1 MKKTILAAIV
11 LAAAPALADAQV
23 CTQHTFLGN
32 RPDEGNPG
40 WHQEAQGLAHDADNW
55 YVSQNPGFFV
65 VGGTIQGGP
74 KLWRIPVTHDLAD
87 GVDCGDT
94 GVSCKR
100 LFDTPLFGLGYNHYG
115 DIDFFQTGGRSFLV
129 VPIEGGDP
137 GPAMAFFRG
146 DETLEFLGLAP
157 VAPQGKSS
165 WVAVDPV
172 GDVISSDVISP
183 GSSIADHFNR
193 FHVDWAAL
201 PEHMPADPMVPV
213 LTLLDAPLLPRD
225 DSGPLQFEHAQ
236 GGEFSDDGQLFYFAN
251 GFIGDAGPSWGL
263 HVFRNRPG
271 TAAECAPS
279 PTCTIA
285 RRVERSH
292 NGSGGFAFEFDS
304 DCDDLDPTD
313 NCEEA
318 EGLTFWDLDA
328 DPRAPNVGGQ
338 LHAIL
343 LDNDFF
349 TDDVYVK
356 HYRLAQEDPDA
367 PAITC
372 PADANAECAV
382 TGGVGAGDPQL
393 AAFFGGVSASDA
405 CDEQVT
411 IANDAPALFLLGNTP
426 VNFTATDDAL
436 NASSCLARVIV
447 VDTTPPGIACPAPA
461 AVECTGAGGISAA
474 DPQLAAFFAGVS
486 TSDACDASVSLSND
500 APAFLPLGVTPVTFT
515 AVDDSTNAATC
526 SSPVTV
532 ADTVAPQ
539 ISVTLS
545 VDMLWPPNHRLV
557 PVTATVAVTDRCDP
571 AVSFQ
576 LVSIASNEPDDGLGD
591 GDTTGD
597 IQDAAVGTPDT
608 TFLLRAERSGG
619 GGGRIYTV
627 VYRATDG
634 SGNSSLAAAFVRVP
648 HNP

>member
-1 MKKTILAAIV
+1 MKQTILAAIV
-11 LAAAPALADAQV
+11 LAAASALADAQV
-23 CTQHTFLGN
+23 CTQHTYLGN

-40 WHQEAQGLAHDADNW
+40 WHVEAQGLAHDADNW
-55 YVSQNPGFFV
+55 YVSQNPGFFTTSGGV
-65 VGGTIQGGP
+65 VLGGP
-74 KLWRIPVTHDLAD
+74 QLWRIPVTRDLAD

-100 LFDTPLFGLGYNHYG
+100 LFDTPLFALGYNHYG

-146 DETLEFLGLAP
+146 DDTLEFLGLAP
-157 VAPQGKSS
+157 VAPQTKSG
-165 WVAVDPV
+165 WVAVDPA
-172 GDVISSDVISP
+172 GDLVSSGSP
-183 GSSIADHFNR
+183 IADHFNKFR
-193 FHVDWAAL
+193 VDWAAL
-201 PEHMPADPMVPV
+201 PEHTPADPVVPV
-213 LTLLDAPLLPRD
+213 LTFVDHPLLPQD
-225 DSGPLQFEHAQ
+225 DTGPLEFEHPQ

-251 GFIGDAGPSWGL
+251 GFLGNPGPSWGL

-285 RRVERSH
+285 RRIERSH
-292 NGSGGFAFEFDS
+292 RSSGGFAFEFNS
-304 DCDDLDPTD
+304 DCDFADPDD
-313 NCEEA
+313 NCEEP

-328 DPRAPNVGGQ
+328 DPRAPNVSGQ

-372 PADANAECAV
+372 PADASAECSV
-382 TGGVGAGDPQL
+382 TGGVSAGDPQL
-393 AAFFGGVSASDA
+393 ASFFAGVSATDT

-411 IANDAPALFLLGNTP
+411 IANDAPGLFPLGNTP
-426 VNFTATDDAL
+426 VSFTATDDAL
-436 NASSCLARVIV
+436 NSSSCLARVIV
-447 VDTTPPGIACPAPA
+447 ADTTAPAITCPAPA
-461 AVECTGAGGISAA
+461 TVECTGGGGISAA
-474 DPQLAAFFAGVS
+474 DPQLVSFFAGASATDV
-486 TSDACDASVSLSND
+486 CDATLDLSNN
-500 APAFLPLGVTPVTFT
+500 APGFLPLGTTPVTFT
-515 AVDDSTNAATC
+515 AGDDSANAGSC
-526 SSPVTV
+526 STAVTV

-539 ISVTLS
+539 ISVVLS
-545 VDMLWPPNHRLV
+545 QSVLWPPNHELV
-557 PVTATVAVTDRCDP
+557 PITAAVSVTDRCDP

-576 LVSIASNEPDDGLGD
+576 LVSITSSEPENGQGD
-591 GDTTGD
+591 GNTTGD
-597 IQDAAVGTPDT
+597 IQDAALGTPDT
-608 TFLLRAERSGG
+608 SFLLRAERSGPG
-619 GGGRIYTV
+619 DGRLYTI

-634 SGNSSLAAAFVRVP
+634 AGNTALATAYVLVP
-648 HNP
+648 KHR